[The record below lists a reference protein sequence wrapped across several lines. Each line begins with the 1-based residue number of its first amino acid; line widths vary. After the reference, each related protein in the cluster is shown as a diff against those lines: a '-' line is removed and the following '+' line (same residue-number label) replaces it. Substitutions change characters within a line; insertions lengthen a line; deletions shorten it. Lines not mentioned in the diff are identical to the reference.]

1 MRCILIF
8 DQLSDILY
16 TKYDRKFLKH
26 LKKLATQQGLIR
38 EGKDEDEISPNII
51 IQIFSPIVA
60 SQRIMGC
67 QFGNSYTSIQCQDGT
82 NMVFDEYMG
91 YLFVHIGLK
100 NVTWLKRM
108 LGICITVVK
117 HLCGPDV
124 SILKSNKS
132 RAALLSRLLDTW
144 TLLQDTDQAVL
155 VEAVEQLMVNVD
167 LSSATLRTLQEATEK
182 LKTCPDFSKL
192 HTMILVENK
201 FLSLYS
207 SRNAQDLSPHDI
219 IFLSLL
225 CEAHY
230 MMPSGTR
237 PSEATES
244 DSSEEFYSPAG
255 SPRDSPHHTKKQL
268 ATSLTVSVDMFDGSC
283 EQDVLNTQLVLLT
296 GGCSVYTPHIV
307 HITSVEDGV
316 YLLFIIET
324 HGASVASG
332 LCEAFGAI
340 NELQNVQLQKDIDE
354 LRHSFDNLDSSIKKI
369 LEGYKKL
376 RSSKHEIEISYK
388 KLTSKWDFLR
398 KKYIEYIKT
407 QDSECILRIE
417 SSTASFID
425 VLKEMLQ
432 LTCWDT
438 SLIHQGKELLLT
450 VANHVKQKL
459 SHFSE
464 FLKVKALR
472 NFTLGSRA
480 SLTINKYL
488 EEFPGLVHFLYI
500 DRTNHRITAPGLDF
514 SSEETITL
522 TKKKIWSMVD
532 FSRAHLQE
540 GHLAIMWKDTTFNYA
555 YFLWFE
561 DASGAPLK
569 PKSFQ
574 PSALK
579 SLPVPG
585 VLCGDF
591 YKNLMELSFPK
602 TSPSKIRCFE
612 LYCIHL
618 GLATSSCVLEHS
630 RRLAATIWEVTGL
643 PNNPLDIL

>member
-16 TKYDRKFLKH
+16 TKYDRKFFKH

-100 NVTWLKRM
+100 SVTWLKRM

-124 SILKSNKS
+124 SILKSNKN

-237 PSEATES
+237 PSEANES

-255 SPRDSPHHTKKQL
+255 SPRDSPHHIKKQL

-316 YLLFIIET
+316 YLLFIIE
-324 HGASVASG
+324 
-332 LCEAFGAI
+332 
-340 NELQNVQLQKDIDE
+340 
-354 LRHSFDNLDSSIKKI
+354 
-369 LEGYKKL
+369 
-376 RSSKHEIEISYK
+376 
-388 KLTSKWDFLR
+388 
-398 KKYIEYIKT
+398 
-407 QDSECILRIE
+407 
-417 SSTASFID
+417 
-425 VLKEMLQ
+425 
-432 LTCWDT
+432 
-438 SLIHQGKELLLT
+438 
-450 VANHVKQKL
+450 
-459 SHFSE
+459 
-464 FLKVKALR
+464 
-472 NFTLGSRA
+472 
-480 SLTINKYL
+480 
-488 EEFPGLVHFLYI
+488 
-500 DRTNHRITAPGLDF
+500 
-514 SSEETITL
+514 
-522 TKKKIWSMVD
+522 IWSMVD